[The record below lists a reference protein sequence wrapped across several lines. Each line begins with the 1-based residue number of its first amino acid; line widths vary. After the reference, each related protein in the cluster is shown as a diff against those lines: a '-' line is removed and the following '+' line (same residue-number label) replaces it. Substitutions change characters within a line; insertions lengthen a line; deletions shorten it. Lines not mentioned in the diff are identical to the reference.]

1 MVPKRNSTDYP
12 PYNSRPTSPF
22 FTANMSQQD
31 IQEKIAVAR
40 READALKD
48 KIKAT
53 KDQTADTS
61 RECGRERVVC
71 QEGLAALP
79 SSTHEPC

>member
-1 MVPKRNSTDYP
+1 MFPKRESTDYSP
-12 PYNSRPTSPF
+12 LNSRPTSPF

-61 RECGRERVVC
+61 RECWCISHSRPG
-71 QEGLAALP
+71 P
-79 SSTHEPC
+79 SSVRVAIDLCLA

>member
-1 MVPKRNSTDYP
+1 MVPKRDSTDYP
-12 PYNSRPTSPF
+12 PYNFRPTSPF
-22 FTANMSQQD
+22 FTADMSQQD

-71 QEGLAALP
+71 QGGLAAPP
-79 SSTHEPC
+79 SSTHEPY

>member
-1 MVPKRNSTDYP
+1 
-12 PYNSRPTSPF
+12 
-22 FTANMSQQD
+22 MSQQD

-40 READALKD
+40 KEADSLKD

-61 RECGRERVVC
+61 RELSRVWLNRIVSEPGAVH
-71 QEGLAALP
+71 QSAP
-79 SSTHEPC
+79 STGPPTFHRDRQAVG